1 MADRS
6 IIFIQELPSKTDE
19 KVLKSAFGIFGDIR
33 NIKINKEKRT
43 ALIEYFEEGDA
54 DAAIDNMHLS
64 ELFGETIYV
73 TYATKGNLTDKTK
86 PIWDG
91 KL

>member
-6 IIFIQELPSKTDE
+6 IIFVQSIPGQADE
-19 KVLKSAFGIFGDIR
+19 KVLKNAFGIFGDIR
-33 NIKINKEKRT
+33 NIKINREKQT
-43 ALIEYFEEGDA
+43 ALIDFFEEGDA

-73 TYATKGNLTDKTK
+73 SYATKGNLTDKSK

-91 KL
+91 HL